1 MHVQRGKGSITAKY
15 NVASFRERRWT
26 DHIKNR
32 MWKGIS
38 MQIKI
43 KQLHMENF
51 KGIKDLTIDFSS
63 KTIIKGQNATGKTT
77 VFDAVMWLLFDKNS
91 TGDTKFQV
99 RPLDATGNRVDNVEI
114 LVRGVFDI
122 DGKEIPIE
130 KLQKQKWVKKR
141 GAEVAELQGNENY
154 FKYNLEPKSEK
165 EYKECISGLID
176 EDVFRMITNPQEF
189 VSKKWKDQREML
201 MKLVSDVSDAEVIA
215 SNEKFASLAVDIES
229 HDINGLNA
237 ICLDALK
244 RLKKEQ
250 GEIPAR
256 IDEVSRQKVD
266 IDVVE
271 KESQRNSLNDEMAEI
286 EKQIE
291 EQTSR
296 SEQFSKLS
304 DEQMKYQKEANDIL
318 QQEIDKLRTKRNEIQ
333 KMQDDAQADFQK
345 AHRELSSKMDAI
357 ADYEKLIGNYADKR
371 NSLYT
376 RYDDVAAKVFD
387 ETNTICET
395 CGQPL
400 PAETMEERRKLFDD
414 SKARELE
421 NIRTSGKECNSKI
434 DDYEKLKEV
443 EQKEID
449 RLKAVKIEKNGIITK
464 CMEQLKSVQ
473 DSPDLTNNQE
483 YNTLIA
489 KAQYIDLQIRSMDN
503 SLTYVQQLK
512 IKRNGLNE
520 ELSIVEKEIAK
531 VEANK
536 AVEERIKELQ
546 AKQKELG
553 QQVADMEKKQF
564 LIEEVIRAKCDLLA
578 SHVNEKFALVNFN
591 LFDIQINGGL
601 KETCECTVKG
611 VPFSELNNGHKIVAG
626 LDIIN
631 TLSTL
636 YGSVAPIFIDNAES
650 INDFNI
656 PDMSAQMILLT
667 VSEDKELVVM

>member
-1 MHVQRGKGSITAKY
+1 M
-15 NVASFRERRWT
+15 
-26 DHIKNR
+26 
-32 MWKGIS
+32 
-38 MQIKI
+38 KI
-43 KQLHMENF
+43 KLQQLHLENF

-77 VFDAVMWLLFDKNS
+77 IFDAVMWLLFDKNS

-99 RPLDATGNRVDNVEI
+99 RPLDAIGKRIDNVEI
-114 LVRGVFDI
+114 LVRGIFDI

-130 KLQKQKWVKKR
+130 KLQKQKWVEKR
-141 GAEVAELQGNENY
+141 GTEVSELQGNENY

-165 EYKECISGLID
+165 EYKDCISGLID

-229 HDINGLNA
+229 HDVNGLNA

-271 KESQRNSLNDEMAEI
+271 KETKRTSLKTEIADI

-304 DEQMKYQKEANDIL
+304 DEQMKYQKEANAIL
-318 QQEIDKLRTKRNEIQ
+318 QQEIEKLRNKRNEIQ
-333 KMQDDAQADFQK
+333 KMLDDAESEFQK
-345 AHRELSSKMDAI
+345 AQRDMSSRMDAI
-357 ADYEKLIGNYADKR
+357 SDYEKMIGNYTDRR
-371 NSLYT
+371 NSLYLK
-376 RYDDVAAKVFD
+376 YDEVSAKLFD
-387 ETNTICET
+387 ETNTVCET

-400 PAETMEERRKLFDD
+400 PAETMEERRKLFED
-414 SKARELE
+414 SKSRDLDS
-421 NIRTSGKECNSKI
+421 IRSSGKEYNAKLAE
-434 DDYEKLKEV
+434 YEKLKADA
-443 EQKEID
+443 QKEIES
-449 RLKAVKIEKNGIITK
+449 LKSLKIKKNGIITK
-464 CMEQLKSVQ
+464 CMDQLNLVQ
-473 DSPDLTNNQE
+473 DSPDMSTNQE
-483 YNTLIA
+483 YNFLIA
-489 KAQYIDLQIRSMDN
+489 KSQDVDLQMRSMDN

-546 AKQKELG
+546 VKQKELG
-553 QQVADMEKKQF
+553 QQVANMKKKQF
-564 LIEEVIRAKCDLLA
+564 LIEEVIREKCDLLA
-578 SHVNEKFALVNFN
+578 SHVNEKFAFVDFK
-591 LFDIQINGGL
+591 LFDMQLNGGM
-601 KETCECTVKG
+601 KETCECMVKG

-631 TLSTL
+631 TLSEL

-667 VSEDKELVVM
+667 VSEDKKMVVV